1 MGLLA
6 MTVQRR
12 YQHHHPVLVFLQT
25 DYVLSGQENAKE
37 QEEECVRTLVESNQ
51 RLKMCVCWF
60 SAKHTCLIKA
70 IGDSQDIVSTC

>member
-1 MGLLA
+1 MWLIYVFVSNMLTLQVYALVMMGILT

-37 QEEECVRTLVESNQ
+37 HQGVEYWQCYN
-51 RLKMCVCWF
+51 
-60 SAKHTCLIKA
+60 
-70 IGDSQDIVSTC
+70 